1 MTTSP
6 AISRLIENG
15 SVLTDGAWGTQ
26 LAAAGLPA
34 GEPPDLWNISNA
46 AAVEAVAR
54 SYVDAGSKVILTNTF
69 RANRV
74 ALDHCTPTPDVRA
87 LNAAGVRIS
96 RAAAEERAA
105 VFASMGPSGKML
117 VSGDLTEEELVTAFD
132 EQAAALAAAGVDAI
146 VVETMTD
153 LDEAVIA
160 VSAAK
165 RTKVPVVASMVFDS
179 GPDKTRTMMGVTIE
193 DAVAALTEAG
203 ADVIGANCGVGIDHY
218 LVVCQRLRNATSL
231 PIWIKANAGLPQ
243 YAEGKV
249 TYAET
254 PEHFASKA
262 MEICAAGANFI
273 GGCCGTTP
281 AFISAIA
288 KQLQRA
294 TV

>member
-1 MTTSP
+1 M
-6 AISRLIENG
+6 
-15 SVLTDGAWGTQ
+15 LTDGAWGTQ
-26 LAAAGLPA
+26 LAAAGLPS
-34 GEPPDLWNISNA
+34 GEPPDLWNLSNA

-54 SYVDAGSKVILTNTF
+54 NYTDAGSRVILTNTF

-74 ALDHCTPTPDVRA
+74 ALSHCTPTPDIRA

-96 RAAAEERAA
+96 RAAAHGKAA

-117 VSGDLTEEELVTAFD
+117 ISGDVTEEDLIAAFD
-132 EQAAALAAAGVDAI
+132 EQASALASAGADAI

-165 RTKVPVVASMVFDS
+165 RTSVPVVASMVFDS

-193 DAVAALTEAG
+193 DAVGALTEAG

-218 LVVCQRLRNATSL
+218 LVVCQRLRKATTL
-231 PIWIKANAGLPQ
+231 PIWIKANAGLPE
-243 YAEGKV
+243 YADGKV
-249 TYAET
+249 SYAET

-262 MEICAAGANFI
+262 LEICAAGASFV

-281 AFISAIA
+281 AFIRAIA
-288 KQLQRA
+288 KELNKNQR
-294 TV
+294 